1 METVRAS
8 SSLTAAAVNRILIN
22 PNSQTWVSGN
32 RAVPKRKVSHFKLIA
47 GGLLLG
53 AVLSWGGAA
62 DEFAATLSPAV
73 PVAPSTVA
81 LQWVEVANPLVDVGR
96 RADGSLDE
104 DKMFQAWKAAGLS
117 LEDSMLL
124 IAALQDAPPVLMGRA
139 DPVFEQ
145 QMRDKQ
151 NQLVRAA
158 KASFPNA
165 LDRLEKQAGRPFASR
180 RTAPWKKED
189 WNALKEAWDAYRTD
203 AAVVKIPTLA
213 SVEKARSMLED
224 AVAETGLRA
233 LKVSWSDWTTP
244 SRLVWLSE
252 NLRQANQDLETVTGW
267 NGPVLGLNGAVVI
280 HMNRPAPQYSAN
292 GLSETDDRGVI
303 TLTSEWRALGH
314 EWLHAVDYYSGQVL
328 PRSSLGTLLT
338 EQVQK
343 PLRLYHD
350 FKQARSWSRLM
361 GDLEESSPDWFA
373 HKQHVNAFEPA
384 ATSSSST
391 TTVRTSGYWMRPTET
406 LAFAFQAQ
414 LSQNPD
420 VKVIGTEMSRLTFD
434 RQSQPYRYPSDEE
447 IQRQKPHWEA
457 FFAANQGLVPSLA
470 ERRAARRTVA
480 ADAAPA
486 ASPSKPS
493 AGR

>member
-8 SSLTAAAVNRILIN
+8 SSLTAAAVNRILVN
-22 PNSQTWVSGN
+22 PNSQTWVSGS
-32 RAVPKRKVSHFKLIA
+32 RAIPKRKVSHFKLIA

-73 PVAPSTVA
+73 PVSPSTVA
-81 LQWVEVANPLVDVGR
+81 LQWVEVTNPLVDVGR

-151 NQLVRAA
+151 NQLVNAA
-158 KASFPNA
+158 KASFPKA
-165 LDRLEKQAGRPFASR
+165 FDRLEKQAGRPFASR
-180 RTAPWKKED
+180 RTAPWKKEE
-189 WNALKEAWDAYRTD
+189 WLAIKEAWNAYRTE

-213 SVEKARSMLED
+213 SVEKARSMLEE
-224 AVAETGLRA
+224 AVTETGLRA

-267 NGPVLGLNGAVVI
+267 NGPVLGLNGAVVV

-350 FKQARSWSRLM
+350 FSQARSWSRLM
-361 GDLEESSPDWFA
+361 GALEKSSPDWFA
-373 HKQHVNAFEPA
+373 HKEQANAFMPA
-384 ATSSSST
+384 TTSSDSSST
-391 TTVRTSGYWMRPTET
+391 VRAGGYWMRPTET

-420 VKVIGTEMSRLTFD
+420 IKVIGTEVSRLTFD
-434 RQSQPYRYPSDEE
+434 RQNQPYRYPSDEE

-470 ERRAARRTVA
+470 DLRAARRTLAAEATPEVA
-480 ADAAPA
+480 VT
-486 ASPSKPS
+486 KPS